1 MCCNSGLITNRSD
14 LNLRWGILQTGKGN
28 DYKNKSNKK
37 NLDFRNMMQIFSVQ
51 LSQVPT

>member
-28 DYKNKSNKK
+28 DIQKQQKK

>member
-28 DYKNKSNKK
+28 DIQKQQKNH
-37 NLDFRNMMQIFSVQ
+37 LDIRNMMQIFSVQ
-51 LSQVPT
+51 LSQVLT